1 MKLEYH
7 FDFASPNCYHS
18 HKVIPGVEARGGGRF
33 DYFPIL
39 LGGVF
44 KLTNNRSP
52 MEQFA
57 GVRNKSEYHAKET
70 ARFLRKHGI
79 ADFRMNPHFPVHSLQ
94 LMRGAVFA
102 KERDYFEPYV
112 DAVFS
117 CMWERGLNMADPAV
131 VAQGLRDA
139 GLPAD
144 EIIAGSQDPAVKQR
158 LIDNTSASVERGCFG
173 APTFFVDDEMFFGK
187 DRLRDVEE
195 EIIAAGTGRQS

>member
-18 HKVIPGVEARGGGRF
+18 HKVIPAVEARTGARF

-57 GVRNKSEYHAKET
+57 GVRNKSEYQARET
-70 ARFLRKHGI
+70 ARFVRKHGI
-79 ADFRMNPHFPVHSLQ
+79 GEFRMNPHFPVNTLH

-102 KERDYFEPYV
+102 RERDYFERYV
-112 DAVFS
+112 EAVFA
-117 CMWERGLNMADPAV
+117 CMWEREMNMADLAV
-131 VAQGLRDA
+131 IAEGLRDA

-144 EIIAGSQDPAVKQR
+144 EIIAGSQDPAVKQK
-158 LIDNTSASVERGCFG
+158 LIDNTSSSVEHGCFG
-173 APTFFVDDEMFFGK
+173 APTFFVNDEMFFGK

-195 EIIAAGTGRQS
+195 EIIATAGR